1 MEKHNNKW
9 RGIPAQRMI
18 ILVLVLISTG
28 TLLAQGM
35 PPRSGAKASLPT
47 RERIESIRIA
57 FYTREMK
64 LTPEEATVFWPV
76 FNKYQEEEKALR
88 IKHPLNEDGAS
99 ARLVTL
105 TEEEATRLLDEV
117 NRFADK
123 ERDIR
128 KRLTQ
133 EVAKTLSPKKALLF
147 IQAEKNFRKELVQQV
162 KARQ

>member
-1 MEKHNNKW
+1 MEQKNKNW
-9 RGIPAQRMI
+9 KSMAGQGIMI
-18 ILVLVLISTG
+18 LLLALAGTT
-28 TLLAQGM
+28 TLLAQGP
-35 PPRSGAKASLPT
+35 PPRPGAKPGHPP
-47 RERIESIRIA
+47 REQIESMRIA

-88 IKHPLNEDGAS
+88 KKHPLKEEGLEERMA
-99 ARLVTL
+99 TL

-117 NRFADK
+117 IRFGDK
-123 ERDIR
+123 ESDIR

-147 IQAEKNFRKELVQQV
+147 IQAEKNFRKELVRQV
-162 KARQ
+162 KARP